1 AVKTIPMSG
10 RVFTLIGSLA
20 ASISVLAGAFGAH
33 ALADSLGDRADVYET
48 AVRYQMYHAVALVL
62 VGLLRSRI
70 ESGILAA
77 AGWCFVGGIVLF
89 SGSLYALV
97 ILDLPVLG
105 ALAPVGGLGFVAGW
119 LLFGAGV
126 WHARRPT
133 TNDR

>member
-1 AVKTIPMSG
+1 MSG

-62 VGLLRSRI
+62 VGLLKRRI
-70 ESGILAA
+70 ESVMLVA
-77 AGWCFVGGIVLF
+77 AGWCFVGGIALF
-89 SGSLYALV
+89 SGSLYGLV

-105 ALAPVGGLGFVAGW
+105 ALAPVGGFGFVAGW
-119 LLFGAGV
+119 VLLGIGV
-126 WHARRPT
+126 WRERRPT
-133 TNDR
+133 NNDL